1 MNELS
6 EDSSGNDPE
15 SGSVETG
22 MTLTEIHTEIERAS
36 ERRTELYRLLSQGHD
51 PETAA
56 ELKELNG
63 RLEALWNEHRALR
76 ARLRFGDPE
85 AIVKRARLEERLE
98 RAA

>member
-1 MNELS
+1 
-6 EDSSGNDPE
+6 
-15 SGSVETG
+15 
-22 MTLTEIHTEIERAS
+22 MTLTDIHSEIERAS
-36 ERRTELYRLLSQGHD
+36 ERRAELYRRLSEGHD

-56 ELKELNG
+56 ELKELDE
-63 RLEALWNEHRALR
+63 RLEALWNDHRALR

>member
-1 MNELS
+1 
-6 EDSSGNDPE
+6 
-15 SGSVETG
+15 
-22 MTLTEIHTEIERAS
+22 MTLTAIHEEIERAS
-36 ERRTELYRLLSQGHD
+36 ERRTELYGLLSRGHD
-51 PETAA
+51 SQTAA
-56 ELKELNG
+56 ELKELNE

>member
-1 MNELS
+1 MNLQQ
-6 EDSSGNDPE
+6 
-15 SGSVETG
+15 
-22 MTLTEIHTEIERAS
+22 IHDEIERAS
-36 ERRTELYRLLSQGHD
+36 DRRAELYRLLSQGHD

-56 ELKELNG
+56 ELK
-63 RLEALWNEHRALR
+63 RLDARLDELWNEHRAFR

>member
-1 MNELS
+1 MNLQQ
-6 EDSSGNDPE
+6 
-15 SGSVETG
+15 
-22 MTLTEIHTEIERAS
+22 IHDEIERTS
-36 ERRTELYRLLSQGHD
+36 EHRTELYRRLSQGHD

-56 ELKELNG
+56 ELKRLDA
-63 RLEALWNEHRALR
+63 RLEELWNEHRAFR